1 MPVSVSCGQTGAKQ
15 TTVAGV
21 RAAELAQLLD
31 GDTVEL
37 EPSLT
42 IGASRSA
49 TCPQS
54 VGTNM
59 SQSLG
64 HRAFHCF
71 RIAVLAMSGL
81 YRRSKCLLS
90 GIFCG
95 NWNPPHIACSFQGAQ
110 VLSGRRNCI
119 RSNKRS
125 HRSRPKRAHN
135 DKGSVSSHN
144 SGMNRAR
151 ISFQKELHTKL
162 SSHHWRQRFKVLG
175 SIFSISRMRR
185 TRSGFRPCII
195 AETNT
200 TIRPA

>member
-1 MPVSVSCGQTGAKQ
+1 VPTVSGNEHVAKLR
-15 TTVAGV
+15 T
-21 RAAELAQLLD
+21 
-31 GDTVEL
+31 
-37 EPSLT
+37 
-42 IGASRSA
+42 SR
-49 TCPQS
+49 
-54 VGTNM
+54 
-59 SQSLG
+59 
-64 HRAFHCF
+64 FHCF

-95 NWNPPHIACSFQGAQ
+95 NWNAPHIACSFQGAQ
-110 VLSGRRNCI
+110 VLNGRRNCI
-119 RSNKRS
+119 RSSRHS
-125 HRSRPKRAHN
+125 DRSRPKRAHN

-151 ISFQKELHTKL
+151 ISFQKELRTKL
-162 SSHHWRQRFKVLG
+162 SSHHCRQRFKVPG

-185 TRSGFRPCII
+185 TRSGFIPCII